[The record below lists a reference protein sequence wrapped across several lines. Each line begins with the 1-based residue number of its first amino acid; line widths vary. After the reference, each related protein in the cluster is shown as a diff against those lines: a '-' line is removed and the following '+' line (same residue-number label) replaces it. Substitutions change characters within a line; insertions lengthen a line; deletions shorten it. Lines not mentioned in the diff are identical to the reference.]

1 MSKINFVFEY
11 LLLLQQVGLIL
22 TQMRCF
28 AIVSKNDFYLFFEQ
42 SFSEQLSLSKQVRQ
56 LSQVHKI

>member
-1 MSKINFVFEY
+1 MSKINFVFDY
-11 LLLLQQVGLIL
+11 LLLLQQHL
-22 TQMRCF
+22 TQMRFF
-28 AIVSKNDFYLFFEQ
+28 AIVSKNDFNLCFEQ